1 MPAARRRRASAPGR
15 ALALAA
21 WAAGAALLVP
31 ATGLAQAPAPRATL
45 PGVTITYD
53 PIADPVE
60 KSYRRMVRGMDLFER
75 ERARSPQGQLR
86 FKLLPR
92 KPGVDLDRL
101 ELLVLGASVE
111 IPLAVAPD
119 RSFVL
124 PRNAKAW
131 AEDAKVTPDRK
142 ALTMTWRAEVRTPGL
157 PPGTRRLGDLRLECR
172 VGMEA
177 GLYSNSP
184 SFITRIFSELSTTP
198 AYCGSE
204 GNRYLLF
211 ADRPIFGVTLVS
223 GERRETVP
231 AARLWAGAIDEANL
245 ARELPYCD
253 CEVLLDRTYFLPL
266 ADAGWPDETRVVFDY
281 MEAHDAAQ

>member
-1 MPAARRRRASAPGR
+1 MRVPRKLRAVASGS
-15 ALALAA
+15 ALALAGA
-21 WAAGAALLVP
+21 LLYAPAGAQP
-31 ATGLAQAPAPRATL
+31 ATDRRDAL

-53 PIADPVE
+53 ALQDPVE

-75 ERARSPQGQLR
+75 EHARSPQGRLR

-92 KPGVDLDRL
+92 KRGVDLDRL
-101 ELLVLGASVE
+101 ELLVLGRTVE

-119 RSFVL
+119 RTFEL
-124 PRNAKAW
+124 PRNQQAW
-131 AEDAKVTPDRK
+131 DERAMVTPDRK

-198 AYCGSE
+198 AFCGSE
-204 GNRYLLF
+204 GNRYLFF
-211 ADRPIFGVTLVS
+211 ADRPIFGVTLES
-223 GERRETVP
+223 GSRHEMVP
-231 AARLWAGAIDEANL
+231 AARLWAGAIDEADL

-266 ADAGWPDETRVVFDY
+266 ADAGWPDDTRVVFDY
-281 MEAHDAAQ
+281 MEDRHAPQ